1 MYCNA
6 HDNLHPIKANIRN
19 TFNMLQKSR
28 VCKSAML
35 CRGVYFSHRN
45 VTSFNKHTQGTR
57 QCLVY
62 CVLQLQ
68 TLDTQCPQ
76 KRQKKGIPFKHFF
89 DQILFQAES
98 LKQYV
103 GELVQITNQIQSFNI
118 ATPVAEDNLK
128 RRYLKRRSWTFAA
141 LYNQTNEWS
150 FVFSYCILV
159 TQKLKKRQCHK
170 SHYLLAIKTA
180 VQHWLLV
187 NEWLIVLVNAK
198 QAHIK
203 KVVI

>member
-1 MYCNA
+1 
-6 HDNLHPIKANIRN
+6 
-19 TFNMLQKSR
+19 MLRKSR

-98 LKQYV
+98 LPRETVCWGTCSNNKSDPVFQHSH
-103 GELVQITNQIQSFNI
+103 T
-118 ATPVAEDNLK
+118 TPVAEDNLK

-141 LYNQTNEWS
+141 LYNQTNKWS

-159 TQKLKKRQCHK
+159 TQKLKKKTVSQITLFTSHK
-170 SHYLLAIKTA
+170 NSSSTLASS
-180 VQHWLLV
+180 
-187 NEWLIVLVNAK
+187 
-198 QAHIK
+198 
-203 KVVI
+203 